1 MRGRKPQADAV
12 RRGLTDQLL
21 IAEREGAR
29 YGVGIPED
37 IAADPI
43 QSEIWAWV
51 VPEVNHFTSQDIPQ
65 LRELVMWHAIFEQAR
80 QSVMYP
86 DGSGRIAIFDKVGE
100 KSYTDTDGKRPALYK
115 KHPALSVMKE
125 ASAEIRALSD
135 HLGLSPLA
143 RSRIGLFQTTAAKS
157 AAETAAMFMEMER
170 AYPEIDAAYAEAE
183 VVEE

>member
-21 IAEREGAR
+21 LAERGERR
-29 YGVGIPED
+29 YGVTAPDD

-43 QSEIWAWV
+43 QSEIWDWL
-51 VPEVNHFTSQDIPQ
+51 VPEVNHFSEQDIPQ
-65 LRELVMWHAIFEQAR
+65 LRELVMWHAVFEQAR
-80 QSVMYP
+80 QTVMAP
-86 DGSGRIAIFDKVGE
+86 DGSGRIAIFDRIGDKPIL
-100 KSYTDTDGKRPALYK
+100 DANGKPLPLFK

-143 RSRIGLFQTTAAKS
+143 RSRIGLFQTTAAKT
-157 AAETAAMFMEMER
+157 AAETAQMFLDMES

-183 VVEE
+183 VVE